1 MNNNLTLDSKLSDL
15 LAIDLP
21 RTAILKDIHLDIS
34 NAILG
39 LKMNEGVKLDWF
51 RFISECELYQY
62 ENFYR
67 FWVEYAFT
75 DYKDQPAIFLEVLFI
90 YGLLLPYYLDYTK
103 TDFSHLDHFTKK
115 PNEQFR
121 VIKSLNDDDYPHP
134 FSLHH
139 AHQLTKMLITKCN
152 QFNSPANQNAIK
164 TNNKNKEKRRWL
176 KWAYN
181 AINSQYPNINQTE
194 LTDKM
199 LDWLD
204 DENEKGEHNY
214 EYNRDTVKNTVS
226 DFKKGRF
233 FKITWVQ
240 LINIQSEL
248 IAYIRTMPTL

>member
-1 MNNNLTLDSKLSDL
+1 MKNNLTLDSKLSDL

-21 RTAILKDIHLDIS
+21 RTAILKDIHIDIT

-103 TDFSHLDHFTKK
+103 TDFRHLDHFTKK

-121 VIKSLNDDDYPHP
+121 VIK
-134 FSLHH
+134 
-139 AHQLTKMLITKCN
+139 
-152 QFNSPANQNAIK
+152 AI
-164 TNNKNKEKRRWL
+164 E
-176 KWAYN
+176 
-181 AINSQYPNINQTE
+181 
-194 LTDKM
+194 
-199 LDWLD
+199 
-204 DENEKGEHNY
+204 
-214 EYNRDTVKNTVS
+214 
-226 DFKKGRF
+226 
-233 FKITWVQ
+233 
-240 LINIQSEL
+240 
-248 IAYIRTMPTL
+248 

>member
-34 NAILG
+34 IAILG

-75 DYKDQPAIFLEVLFI
+75 DYKDPPAIFLEVLFI

-103 TDFSHLDHFTKK
+103 TDFRHLDHFTKK

-121 VIKSLNDDDYPHP
+121 VIKPLNNDDYPHP

-139 AHQLTKMLITKCN
+139 AHQLTKILIDKCN
-152 QFNSPANQNAIK
+152 KFNSRANQNAIK
-164 TNNKNKEKRRWL
+164 SNEKTRENRRSL
-176 KWAYN
+176 NRAYK
-181 AINSQYPNINQTE
+181 IISREYPSFNQTQ

-204 DENEKGEHNY
+204 DNSPNDEF
-214 EYNRDTVKNTVS
+214 NRDSVKNTVG
-226 DFKKGRF
+226 DFKKGKF
-233 FKITWVQ
+233 FPITWVQ

>member
-121 VIKSLNDDDYPHP
+121 VIKSLNNDDYPHP

-139 AHQLTKMLITKCN
+139 AHQLTKILIDKCN
-152 QFNSPANQNAIK
+152 KFNSRANQNAIK
-164 TNNKNKEKRRWL
+164 SNEKTREKRRSL
-176 KWAYN
+176 NRAYK
-181 AINSQYPNINQTE
+181 IISREYPSFNQTQ

-204 DENEKGEHNY
+204 DNSPNDEF
-214 EYNRDTVKNTVS
+214 NRDSVKNTVG
-226 DFKKGRF
+226 DFKKGKF
-233 FKITWVQ
+233 FPITWAQ

>member
-1 MNNNLTLDSKLSDL
+1 MKNNLTLDSKLSDL

-139 AHQLTKMLITKCN
+139 AHQLTKILIDKCN
-152 QFNSPANQNAIK
+152 KFNSRANQNAIK
-164 TNNKNKEKRRWL
+164 SNEKTRENRRSL
-176 KWAYN
+176 NRAYK
-181 AINSQYPNINQTE
+181 IISREYPSFNQTQ

-204 DENEKGEHNY
+204 DNSPNDEF
-214 EYNRDTVKNTVS
+214 NRDSVKNTVG
-226 DFKKGRF
+226 DFKKGKF
-233 FKITWVQ
+233 FPITWVQ